1 MQDISNKKE
10 KKSFTKT
17 TLGIKLKYF
26 GKAIMKK
33 GMMYGFSDNYI
44 RVGRKFDEKYINT
57 ITQETLE
64 HLNTINQSF
73 EIKD

>member
-1 MQDISNKKE
+1 MQDISNKK
-10 KKSFTKT
+10 KKEFYENNK
-17 TLGIKLKYF
+17 GY
-26 GKAIMKK
+26 KAKVLWESDNEK

-44 RVGRKFDEKYINT
+44 RVSRKFNEKYINT

-73 EIKD
+73 EIKDW